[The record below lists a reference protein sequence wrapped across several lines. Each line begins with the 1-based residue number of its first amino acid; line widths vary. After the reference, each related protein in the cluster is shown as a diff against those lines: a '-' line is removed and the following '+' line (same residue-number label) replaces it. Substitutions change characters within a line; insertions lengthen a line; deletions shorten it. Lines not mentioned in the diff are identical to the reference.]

1 MSQFVH
7 LHPEVIPKLQ
17 APSRERIEFCL
28 RDCWVEYSV
37 ATRILSYME
46 DIYHHPKLERTPHL
60 LLIGRSDNGKSSLM
74 REFIRRHPLLEAQ
87 QQGGKAGCVV
97 WITMPAQPTQSQ
109 VWSEILWALMVGHR
123 DRDPPSRKLR
133 QVMEVMQYVGVKV
146 LAIDEFN
153 HVANAGKES
162 GKLLGELK
170 VLGNKLKIPIIASG
184 TEASMNVLNSD
195 IQMKTRFQ
203 QVVLDRWALDRE
215 FRSFLATYET
225 LLPLAKPSDL
235 ASRELATKI
244 YGMSGCAIGGIV
256 KVIKAAAVHAIRS
269 GRECIDAEILSS
281 MPLIGIGDNN
291 EILRRL

>member
-1 MSQFVH
+1 M
-7 LHPEVIPKLQ
+7 LQ
-17 APSRERIEFCL
+17 VPSRERIDFCL

-37 ATRILSYME
+37 ATRILSFME

-60 LLIGRSDNGKSSLM
+60 LLIAKSDNGKSSLV
-74 REFIRRHPLLEAQ
+74 REFIRRHPLRESQEA
-87 QQGGKAGCVV
+87 GGKQGRIV
-97 WITMPAQPTQSQ
+97 WITMPATPTQSE
-109 VWSEILWALMVGHR
+109 VWSEILWALMIGHR

-133 QVMEVMQYVGVKV
+133 QVIEVMQYVGVKV

-203 QVVLDRWALDRE
+203 QVALDRWNLDRE
-215 FRSFLATYET
+215 FRSFLTTYET
-225 LLPLAKPSDL
+225 LLPLAEPSGL
-235 ASRELATKI
+235 AERELATQI
-244 YGMSGCAIGGIV
+244 YGLGGSTIGGIV
-256 KVIKAAAVHAIRS
+256 RVIKTAAVHAIRS
-269 GRECIDAEILSS
+269 GRERIDAKILST

-291 EILRRL
+291 EILGRL